1 MRMPAG
7 AMGAV
12 VMAAC
17 GAFAAPPASG
27 ATSSG
32 LVSLTGAPLPMAVR
46 QGAVAEVSVHAVPFP
61 LGSSAL
67 EGGVASALD
76 ALLATAATDCFLFAQ
91 IVGHVTPGSQADGD
105 TLVAHRLARARADT
119 VRAALARAGVPG
131 DEVATTWDRAF
142 GTREPRATLWL
153 FERPLG
159 EDCAGTAL
167 PGAPPRAT
175 VAATTG
181 SAESELERR
190 VSAFDPAEPAPGI
203 HIPADGPAAAR
214 LAVIPATASPP
225 AAPGPISTAVPARS
239 AVELEPAPGIHLP
252 RPQLGTGEAAAVSPN
267 SSGPFVAAP
276 TMQLAQWTATE
287 ALPEDPAL
295 GVPGTA
301 TPEPQAGP
309 ASGPIGS
316 ADLAPEVSSDAT
328 AIATSVLFDRDSSFL
343 TPEAKAELAEL
354 LGTMQA
360 AAGSWRAELVVA
372 VGRPGG
378 RATGRSGGPL
388 Q

>member
-17 GAFAAPPASG
+17 GAFAAPPVSG

-46 QGAVAEVSVHAVPFP
+46 QGAVAQVSVHAVPFP

-159 EDCAGTAL
+159 EDCAG
-167 PGAPPRAT
+167 R
-175 VAATTG
+175 
-181 SAESELERR
+181 
-190 VSAFDPAEPAPGI
+190 
-203 HIPADGPAAAR
+203 GP
-214 LAVIPATASPP
+214 S
-225 AAPGPISTAVPARS
+225 RS
-239 AVELEPAPGIHLP
+239 ASACDGRRHD
-252 RPQLGTGEAAAVSPN
+252 R
-267 SSGPFVAAP
+267 
-276 TMQLAQWTATE
+276 
-287 ALPEDPAL
+287 
-295 GVPGTA
+295 
-301 TPEPQAGP
+301 
-309 ASGPIGS
+309 IGRIR
-316 ADLAPEVSSDAT
+316 T
-328 AIATSVLFDRDSSFL
+328 
-343 TPEAKAELAEL
+343 
-354 LGTMQA
+354 
-360 AAGSWRAELVVA
+360 
-372 VGRPGG
+372 
-378 RATGRSGGPL
+378 
-388 Q
+388 